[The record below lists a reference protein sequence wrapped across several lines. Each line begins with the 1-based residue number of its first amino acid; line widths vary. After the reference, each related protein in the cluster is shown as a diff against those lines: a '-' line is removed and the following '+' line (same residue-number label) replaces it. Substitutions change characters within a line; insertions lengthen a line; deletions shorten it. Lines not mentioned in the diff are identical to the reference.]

1 MIGARKSGSRLMPRP
16 IECIAL
22 PTTID
27 VDAPKAMSIV
37 NIAFTFAKPLI
48 IDAALD
54 MPVALDTALDA
65 NAGAWSAR
73 SIAVSESIIA

>member
-1 MIGARKSGSRLMPRP
+1 MIGVRKSGIRLTPKP

-65 NAGAWSAR
+65 SAGAWSAR
-73 SIAVSESIIA
+73 SIATNATMSA